1 MKSIFPRAVSLQKLG
16 LALALP
22 LALAAC
28 MGDPV
33 GGLGPAPLTPTSRF
47 TLQVEPDIDRVA
59 LAVHETGLSGA
70 QQNALVALS
79 DRFGVQGGSVLRIEA
94 PSGGDPV
101 SADFAWRVKAALE
114 ALVAPGQVVQ
124 VVGYEAPDPRA
135 PVLVGFE
142 TVRAVVPRCG
152 TYWGSMTRT
161 AANDSASN
169 FGCAVNANLAA
180 QIDNPRDIV
189 TPRGMPPV
197 DTGRRAVVYDN
208 YRKGEATAAPQEELV
223 GNRRVSQAVN

>member
-1 MKSIFPRAVSLQKLG
+1 MTSILRNPV
-16 LALALP
+16 LALAP
-22 LALAAC
+22 LALCASLSAC
-28 MGDPV
+28 MGAPA
-33 GGLGPAPLTPTSRF
+33 GGIGPEPLNPATRF
-47 TLQVEPDIDRVA
+47 TLQVEPGVDRIA
-59 LAVHETGLSGA
+59 LAVHDTGLSGA

-79 DRFGVQGGSVLRIEA
+79 DRFSVQGATVLRIEA

-101 SADFAWRVKAALE
+101 SAEFAWRVKAALE
-114 ALVAPGQVVQ
+114 AAGAPGQTIQ

-135 PVLVGFE
+135 PIVVGFE
-142 TVRAVVPRCG
+142 TVRAVVPQCG

-161 AANDSASN
+161 NGNDTSAN
-169 FGCAVNANLAA
+169 FGCAVTANLAA

-189 TPRGMPPV
+189 TPRGMTPV

-223 GNRRVSQAVN
+223 ANRRVSQAVN

>member
-1 MKSIFPRAVSLQKLG
+1 MNSTFLRNLSLPKLG

-28 MGDPV
+28 MGDPA
-33 GGLGPAPLTPTSRF
+33 GGLGPTPLTPTSRF
-47 TLQVEPDIDRVA
+47 SLQVEPDVDRVA

-70 QQNALVALS
+70 QQSALAALA

-101 SADFAWRVKAALE
+101 SAEFAWRVKSALE
-114 ALVAPGQVVQ
+114 VMGARSVQ

-135 PVLVGFE
+135 PVVVGFE

-161 AANDSASN
+161 EANESASN

-189 TPRGMPPV
+189 TPRGMTPV

-208 YRKGEATAAPQEELV
+208 YRKGEATAAPQEDLV
-223 GNRRVSQAVN
+223 ANRRVSQAVN